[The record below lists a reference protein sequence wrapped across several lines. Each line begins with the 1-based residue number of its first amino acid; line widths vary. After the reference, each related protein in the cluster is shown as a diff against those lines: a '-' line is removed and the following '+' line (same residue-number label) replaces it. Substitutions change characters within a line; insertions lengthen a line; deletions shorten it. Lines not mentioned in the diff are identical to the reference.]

1 MASMVNCQAEHALI
15 NESINFLLEKLNRD
29 FEVNPLSLRVDAL
42 MEQLQKFIESQKK
55 IECKK
60 KELETNCLTKSSFKY
75 TVQMLIMLG
84 GVTSA
89 VITIMQANQ
98 NNSPPLATTYSTAVS
113 QIITVTGTLFLAM
126 GDVMSNRPATPE
138 ANKSEGELPQRIL
151 LAIVGGLAQSRDW
164 RKESRDKAQA
174 EFKQCLAALKKITKI
189 PKPFKKRI
197 PKRDKWVS
205 LLLDS
210 LPEESPIKKHTRAL
224 SQVGIE
230 LNIAK
235 SDLTAGKAEKIVK
248 KELWIDRHASV
259 SSSEERTSE
268 SSSENLRDSPPQ
280 LQRTM
285 SKPLDPVKL
294 YSEFTELW
302 EELQKMIEMPIKSL
316 RIGERIFSKNGNVT
330 ISAISDDEASDEK
343 IQRMLE
349 NFDPVTGKKYR
360 GSPSP
365 ESASPESKKSEGDR
379 KERIESHTPSPPS
392 HQHYHISWPKPSDS
406 GNSSSSSSSSSLPFP
421 LAVPVI
427 PQTIP
432 SLSSSPP
439 LIKSSPTV
447 SLATSSLPSTTKIK
461 GESEERSALP
471 PPEAPVL
478 PSSTQKENKSGMK
491 KDDVIIMIADA

>member
-15 NESINFLLEKLNRD
+15 NESINFLLEKLSRD

-55 IECKK
+55 IEGKK

-75 TVQMLIMLG
+75 TIQTLIMLG

-126 GDVMSNRPATPE
+126 GDVMSNRSATSE

-189 PKPFKKRI
+189 PKPFKRRI

-210 LPEESPIKKHTRAL
+210 LPEENPIKKHTRAL
-224 SQVGIE
+224 SQVGME

-235 SDLTAGKAEKIVK
+235 SGLTSGKAEKIVG

-259 SSSEERTSE
+259 LTSEEGASE
-268 SSSENLRDSPPQ
+268 SSSENRDSPPQ
-280 LQRTM
+280 VQRTI
-285 SKPLDPVKL
+285 SKPLDPVRL
-294 YSEFTELW
+294 SSEFTELW

-330 ISAISDDEASDEK
+330 ISPLSDDETSDEK
-343 IQRMLE
+343 IQKMLE
-349 NFDPVTGKKYR
+349 NFDPATGKKYSV
-360 GSPSP
+360 SPSP
-365 ESASPESKKSEGDR
+365 EAESPESKKSEGDR
-379 KERIESHTPSPPS
+379 KERIDSQTPSPPF
-392 HQHYHISWPKPSDS
+392 HQHYHISWPKSLDS
-406 GNSSSSSSSSSLPFP
+406 GNSSSSSSSSSSPFP

-427 PQTIP
+427 LQTIP

-439 LIKSSPTV
+439 LVKSSPTV
-447 SLATSSLPSTTKIK
+447 SLTTSS
-461 GESEERSALP
+461 P
-471 PPEAPVL
+471 PPLPLPETPVL
-478 PSSTQKENKSGMK
+478 TSSTQKENKSGTQ
-491 KDDVIIMIADA
+491 KDHVIITIADA